1 MMNRAETAL
10 SLFAKGF
17 NCSQVVLS
25 AYVEQFGLDGATA
38 MKIASG
44 FGGGMGRMGETC
56 GAVTG
61 AFMVLGLKF
70 GGATPDREAKERIH
84 AKVREFAQ
92 YFKARNSSLS
102 CKNLLGC
109 DISTPK
115 GHEAAREKGLFKTV
129 CPKAVRDAIEIL
141 EEMLEE

>member
-1 MMNRAETAL
+1 MNRAETAL
-10 SLFAKGF
+10 SHFAEGF
-17 NCSQVVLS
+17 NCAQAVLS
-25 AYVEQFGLDGATA
+25 AYVDRFGLDDATA

-70 GGATPDREAKERIH
+70 GGAVPDRETKERIH
-84 AKVREFAQ
+84 AKVQVFAEH
-92 YFKARNSSLS
+92 FKARNSSLT

-115 GHEAAREKGLFKTV
+115 GHEAAREKGLFTTV
-129 CPKAVRDAIEIL
+129 CPKAVRDAVEIL